1 MKTTF
6 SILLGLTALSLVSF
20 TEPGDASPGSPKKA
34 KETTYKVDAQQSKLV
49 WTGKKVTGEHTG
61 LAPITGGTVLLTDG
75 SKLKGGSFEINL
87 KDLTVTDITDADG
100 NAKLV
105 GHLKGDDFFAVA
117 KHPTAQFVI
126 TSATPTTPGNYNVTG
141 KLTIKGITNEV
152 TFPTQ
157 VKADPGKLTATANIT
172 VDRTKYDIKFRSTN
186 FFENLGD
193 KAIYNDFTLNVTLV
207 ATPGGVASAKT
218 GR

>member
-6 SILLGLTALSLVSF
+6 SFLLGLTALSLVSF
-20 TEPGDASPGSPKKA
+20 SDPITKKA
-34 KETTYKVDAQQSKLV
+34 KETTFKVDTQQSKLR
-49 WTGKKVTGEHTG
+49 WTSKKVTGEHTG
-61 LAPITGGTVLLTDG
+61 LAPISNGTVLLTDNG
-75 SKLKGGSFEINL
+75 RLKGGSFEISL
-87 KDLTVTDITDADG
+87 KDLTVTDLTDPDY

-105 GHLKGDDFFAVA
+105 GHLKNDDFFAVA
-117 KHPTAQFVI
+117 KHPTAQFAI
-126 TSATPTTPGNYNVTG
+126 TSATPSGDGNYDVTG

-152 TFPTQ
+152 KFPAQ
-157 VKADPGKLTATANIT
+157 VRTEPGKLTATAKIA

-193 KAIYNDFTLNVTLV
+193 KAISDDFTLDVSLV
-207 ATPGGVASAKT
+207 ATPATVASAKT